1 MMSLQPAP
9 RAQITS
15 WPTGSVALLQHS
27 ECTHSLRLF
36 HKHVTLYIY
45 STRQRASK
53 VTGVKHKQWT
63 GRCGSCWA
71 YWCTCRSQPAELGSS
86 SWPARGSDRSA
97 GWGSVKSSVS
107 AGYFLWPLTTP
118 PDLPPDSHF
127 RWEHSGRSTKKK
139 KADRQS
145 RGSNSP
151 VLQSST
157 STICSA
163 KQNVPAML
171 AAIYAGRSTF
181 MPLSARFRSRFQ
193 LLYPPSLS
201 DKTFRHKP
209 LLSSFGD
216 PAYEGTH
223 ELVVY

>member
-139 KADRQS
+139 KKKRQTDRAE
-145 RGSNSP
+145 G
-151 VLQSST
+151 V
-157 STICSA
+157 I
-163 KQNVPAML
+163 
-171 AAIYAGRSTF
+171 
-181 MPLSARFRSRFQ
+181 
-193 LLYPPSLS
+193 
-201 DKTFRHKP
+201 
-209 LLSSFGD
+209 LLSFRAALL
-216 PAYEGTH
+216 PFVAQNKMFLRCWQQYMQEGAHLCHCLQDLGADSSCYIHRLFQTKH
-223 ELVVY
+223 LDTNHSYQALVTLHMREHMN